1 MLDLKKVNRQ
11 GFKEIEIILDS
22 FGVEHEVFGD
32 NIYCKC
38 PIHEGSDNDRGF
50 SISTDK
56 LVWKCW
62 TRDCESVYGRDIFG
76 LVRGILS
83 SQSTEE
89 ASFGDALKYMCS
101 ALGIKGDN
109 KKAPKK
115 ERPDEFVELVNMFSK
130 HSGPQGPKSI
140 EIKKYDLQPSK
151 YFSSRGFRAET
162 LEHFGV
168 GDCYDKN
175 SDMYQRAVIPIR
187 TPSGDLFAYLGRAIK
202 DYIKPKFLFTSGFDK
217 RFFLYNLDLAI
228 HRARETSTLLI
239 TEGQGDVWKLFEY
252 GASNAVGIFGK
263 TITKQQ
269 ENEMLKN
276 GITKLVILT
285 DNDQAGR
292 EAKIKIQR
300 SLSRNFTLIFP
311 RFSRKDIGDMNKEQ
325 ARNVLSQIEGLY

>member
-1 MLDLKKVNRQ
+1 MLDLKQVNRQ
-11 GFKEIEIILDS
+11 GFEEIEALLGS
-22 FGVEHEVFGD
+22 FGIEHEVFGD
-32 NIYCKC
+32 NIYCRC

-62 TRDCESVYGRDIFG
+62 TRGCESVYGRDIFG
-76 LVRGILS
+76 LVKGVLS
-83 SQSTEE
+83 TQSGKE
-89 ASFGDALKYMCS
+89 ATFGDALKYMCGV
-101 ALGIKGDN
+101 LGIKGDN

-115 ERPDEFVELVNMFSK
+115 EKPDEFVELVNMFNRG
-130 HSGPQGPKSI
+130 SGPLGPRQI
-140 EIKKYDLQPSK
+140 EVKKYDLQPSK
-151 YFSSRGFRAET
+151 YFASRGFSRET

-168 GDCYDKN
+168 GDCYNKN
-175 SDMYQRAVIPIR
+175 TDMYQRAVIPIR
-187 TPSGDLFAYLGRAIK
+187 TPEGDLFAYVGRAIK
-202 DYIKPKFLFTSGFDK
+202 DYMKPKFLFTSGFDK

-228 HRARETSTLLI
+228 HRARETSPLLV
-239 TEGQGDVWKLFEY
+239 TEGQGDVWKLFEH

-292 EAKIKIQR
+292 ESKIQIQR

-311 RFSRKDIGDMNKEQ
+311 RFSGKDIGDMGKKQ
-325 ARNVLSQIEGLY
+325 ADSVLSQIKGLY

>member
-1 MLDLKKVNRQ
+1 MLDLKEVNIR
-11 GFKEIEIILDS
+11 GFKEIETILDS
-22 FGVEHEVFGD
+22 FDIDHEVFGD
-32 NIYCKC
+32 NIYCRC

-56 LVWKCW
+56 LLWKCW
-62 TRDCESVYGRDIFG
+62 TRGCESVYGGDIFG
-76 LVRGILS
+76 LVRGVLS
-83 SQSTEE
+83 SQLVEE

-101 ALGIKGDN
+101 TLGIKGDN
-109 KKAPKK
+109 KKSPKREK
-115 ERPDEFVELVNMFSK
+115 PDEFVELVSMFTK
-130 HSGPQGPKSI
+130 LSGSQGPKAI

-151 YFSSRGFRAET
+151 YFESRGFSSET
-162 LEHFGV
+162 LKHFGV
-168 GDCYDKN
+168 GDCHSRN

-187 TPSGDLFAYLGRAIK
+187 TPAGDLFAYLGRSIK

-217 RFFLYNLDLAI
+217 RFFLYNLDLAA
-228 HRARETSTLLI
+228 HRARETSALII
-239 TEGQGDVWKLFEY
+239 TEGQGDVWRLFEN
-252 GASNAVGIFGK
+252 GVSNAVGIFGK

-292 EAKIKIQR
+292 ESKIQIQR

-311 RFSRKDIGDMNKEQ
+311 RFSGKDIGDMNKGQ
-325 ARNVLSQIEGLY
+325 VMNVLSQIKGLY